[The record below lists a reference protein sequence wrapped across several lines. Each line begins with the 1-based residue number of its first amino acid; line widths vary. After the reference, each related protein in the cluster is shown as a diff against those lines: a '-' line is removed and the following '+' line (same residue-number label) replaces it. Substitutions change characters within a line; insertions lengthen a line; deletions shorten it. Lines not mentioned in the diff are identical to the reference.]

1 MWFSIV
7 LACQCYSSQKE
18 FEKII
23 AKTFP
28 VFSKPTL
35 SVVPHLWLLIWET
48 QNSDLSGHWRITR
61 SWSTS
66 YCFIPLNSAY
76 NNCLWFTVSTTSWV
90 LTIAALTRKEC
101 SMPTAKASFTILLTS
116 SFAKNLPSLFVK
128 VGHHI
133 FALHQQ
139 LLIIF
144 IAKQNVWL
152 TLKIYLK
159 I

>member
-23 AKTFP
+23 VRTFP

-35 SVVPHLWLLIWET
+35 SVVAHLWLLIWEI
-48 QNSDLSGHWRITR
+48 QNSVLSEHWRIWT
-61 SWSTS
+61 TS

-76 NNCLWFTVSTTSWV
+76 NNCLWFTLSTTSWV
-90 LTIAALTRKEC
+90 LTIAALATRKEC
-101 SMPTAKASFTILLTS
+101 SLPTAKASFTTLLMS
-116 SFAKNLPSLFVK
+116 SFAKNLPSLFVNG
-128 VGHHI
+128 GHHI

-144 IAKQNVWL
+144 KAKQNVWL